1 MSSKL
6 TMEQVFGKF
15 EKNPNK
21 FTAYGVLVWIAQTHD
36 AFYRMNE
43 SEKELHNLARKI
55 YTSAWTMRDCRDK
68 FAVTSNDDGQ
78 WTIVDRDSGT
88 VLSDYSLSLS
98 AANRLVVKL
107 NDAWNAA
114 PWE

>member
-1 MSSKL
+1 
-6 TMEQVFGKF
+6 
-15 EKNPNK
+15 
-21 FTAYGVLVWIAQTHD
+21 
-36 AFYRMNE
+36 
-43 SEKELHNLARKI
+43 
-55 YTSAWTMRDCRDK
+55 MRDCRDK

-114 PWE
+114 PWK